1 MEEREMFE
9 LNKKL
14 KEKERVNLLYY
25 TLVSLYEFDSET
37 DDFEKYIE
45 FVQSEIRELLTSEI
59 TE

>member
-14 KEKERVNLLYY
+14 EEKERVNLLYY

-45 FVQSEIRELLTSEI
+45 FVQSEVRELLTSEI

>member
-14 KEKERVNLLYY
+14 EEKERVNLLYY

-59 TE
+59 IE

>member
-14 KEKERVNLLYY
+14 EEKERVNLLYY

>member
-1 MEEREMFE
+1 MKEREMFE

-14 KEKERVNLLYY
+14 EEKERVNLLYY

-45 FVQSEIRELLTSEI
+45 FVQSEVRELLTSEI